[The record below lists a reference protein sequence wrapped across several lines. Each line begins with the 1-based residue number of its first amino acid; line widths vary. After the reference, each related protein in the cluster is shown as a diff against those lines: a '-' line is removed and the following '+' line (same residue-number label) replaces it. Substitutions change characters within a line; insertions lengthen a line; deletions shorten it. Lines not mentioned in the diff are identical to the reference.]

1 MLGKGVHLVEIV
13 DGDNILGSLLVVGNT
28 GVLETVTP
36 QDLIGKVGRSHL
48 SNCQSL
54 DPQSELLSC
63 HVW

>member
-28 GVLETVTP
+28 GMLETVTP

-48 SNCQSL
+48 SNCRS
-54 DPQSELLSC
+54 PSI
-63 HVW
+63 